1 VLINAVE
8 HVHDFN
14 AVLAVQVARGL
25 IGKQD
30 RWPVDNSA
38 GNADALLLT
47 TGKFSWLASSLIFKT
62 DHFQCVRH
70 PLANLSP
77 GGTNNFHG
85 ESHIVENRTFAQQPE
100 VLEYEPDVTAQF
112 RHTAARDAVQVLTC
126 HIDGTASGA
135 LFAQYQTKEGQI
147 GRAHV

>member
-1 VLINAVE
+1 FVADNLSAAQLDHAVAVLADQFVCVRCHQDGSAVLINAVE

-62 DHFQCVRH
+62 YHFQCVRH
-70 PLANLSP
+70 PFANLSP

-100 VLEYEPDVTAQF
+100 VLENE
-112 RHTAARDAVQVLTC
+112 
-126 HIDGTASGA
+126 
-135 LFAQYQTKEGQI
+135 
-147 GRAHV
+147 